1 MQLPTEEAEAYTN
14 VADSFTDGEH
24 VHVQTYE
31 GTHAR
36 RIARAATHPG
46 PASPPFSHIRY
57 VLHQL
62 FHLLS
67 ARLNTLAIIVMLFT
81 NIIIFVHSHVKS
93 RLLNIYLGLFWC
105 SRLFLTV
112 WYFWLLL
119 TQVKV
124 DYWRSAY
131 LPIFFVN
138 CHICLGAVTP
148 VYLVYSLLLIWPPDT
163 SLSSAI
169 LHKIIKFQFY
179 SIQHTSDCIALVGS
193 FQVLHK
199 ANQLYKL
206 SSVPILRLLP
216 ISDW

>member
-57 VLHQL
+57 VLHQI

-105 SRLFLTV
+105 STLFLTV

-131 LPIFFVN
+131 LRFF
-138 CHICLGAVTP
+138 CQLPHMPGGSHPCLLGLQSV
-148 VYLVYSLLLIWPPDT
+148 VDWPPDT

-179 SIQHTSDCIALVGS
+179 SIQHTPDCIALVGS
-193 FQVLHK
+193 FQLLHK